1 MIHHKKFKL
10 NRQSHHLWNRQ
21 NSYRKL
27 KRFAVSLTSRISIV
41 MKRIAKALLH
51 EKGNI

>member
-1 MIHHKKFKL
+1 MIHHKKLKL

-21 NSYRKL
+21 L
-27 KRFAVSLTSRISIV
+27 QEVKRFTVLLTSRISIV